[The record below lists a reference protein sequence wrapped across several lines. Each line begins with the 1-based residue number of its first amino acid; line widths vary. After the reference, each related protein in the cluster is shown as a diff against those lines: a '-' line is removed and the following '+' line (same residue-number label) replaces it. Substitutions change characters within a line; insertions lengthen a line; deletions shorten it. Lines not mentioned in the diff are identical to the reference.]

1 MANFLSG
8 FAQGFTPAYERT
20 LSRRERLDD
29 IQAAQTRQ
37 DQLLSDQIARE
48 DARQTILDDRYKAEQ
63 TETKRRW
70 DEEQKA
76 KMAKIAFDKA
86 VAARLKEEKMED
98 IRANLTATDPSVQ
111 EEAYKGVGGVP
122 MRGLRE
128 GTEAMTLRP
137 TPEELKGLPRGKA
150 VQAQMR
156 AEAGQKKADEI
167 EKEKRDR
174 EAEGQ
179 SGKDE
184 LALDIQNL
192 FGQLGDKNVPIP
204 TPEALGTFELGDLQK
219 LKGDLERRL
228 EERKSGQRTS
238 GDQAIWDSLKATNPE
253 ATSKQLHELFLQQK
267 ASGKME
273 KIYDR
278 EGNLIYSR
286 GTAPTGGTDKRI
298 KTEELDSAL
307 INLKELKEGYRS
319 DKPQVGWIASVKSA
333 VGDKGLTQFG
343 FEGWADADRVKYR
356 NAVGQFRENF
366 IKAMNKPDI
375 RISDMDRKALA
386 PLAPGLN
393 DSPFVFRNKIDQ
405 INTKLRKHI
414 AFNAAMNNEKDVWS
428 MSLRDVLDA
437 NKKDP
442 KIGQQLNDHLA
453 AFALKENHGLRG
465 RGDREFVRDVS
476 KMVEKEI
483 LSEDEMR
490 LYINAVLGR

>member
-1 MANFLSG
+1 M
-8 FAQGFTPAYERT
+8 
-20 LSRRERLDD
+20 
-29 IQAAQTRQ
+29 
-37 DQLLSDQIARE
+37 
-48 DARQTILDDRYKAEQ
+48 
-63 TETKRRW
+63 
-70 DEEQKA
+70 
-76 KMAKIAFDKA
+76 
-86 VAARLKEEKMED
+86 
-98 IRANLTATDPSVQ
+98 
-111 EEAYKGVGGVP
+111 
-122 MRGLRE
+122 
-128 GTEAMTLRP
+128 
-137 TPEELKGLPRGKA
+137 
-150 VQAQMR
+150 
-156 AEAGQKKADEI
+156 
-167 EKEKRDR
+167 
-174 EAEGQ
+174 
-179 SGKDE
+179 
-184 LALDIQNL
+184 
-192 FGQLGDKNVPIP
+192 
-204 TPEALGTFELGDLQK
+204 
-219 LKGDLERRL
+219 
-228 EERKSGQRTS
+228 
-238 GDQAIWDSLKATNPE
+238 
-253 ATSKQLHELFLQQK
+253 
-267 ASGKME
+267 
-273 KIYDR
+273 
-278 EGNLIYSR
+278 
-286 GTAPTGGTDKRI
+286 
-298 KTEELDSAL
+298 
-307 INLKELKEGYRS
+307 
-319 DKPQVGWIASVKSA
+319 GWIASVKSA

-442 KIGQQLNDHLA
+442 KMGQQLNDHLA